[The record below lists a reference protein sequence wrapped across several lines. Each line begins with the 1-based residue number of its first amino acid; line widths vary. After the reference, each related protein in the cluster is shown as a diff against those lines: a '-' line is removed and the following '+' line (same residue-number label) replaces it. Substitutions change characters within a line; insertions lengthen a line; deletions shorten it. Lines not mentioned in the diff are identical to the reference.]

1 MKELFKTDIIGKLSQ
16 RNLVKL
22 LGSFYLAPLLL
33 RLELI
38 NTYREQNKHLV
49 EVRLISY
56 IFAFYNFVI
65 FYALEVM

>member
-1 MKELFKTDIIGKLSQ
+1 MKELFKIDIIGKLSQ
-16 RNLVKL
+16 HNLVKL

-38 NTYREQNKHLV
+38 NTYREQNKYLV